1 MAAASQ
7 AVEVYEKRKAAAAA
21 AVKAGSLSAQ
31 VAVQALAK
39 QKARAVA
46 LGPSQAKEASNRV
59 SGEACRRTAQRTC
72 VQLGMVLSTCSYTV
86 TDSSNSIPASC
97 CTVGVHNCVLETGM

>member
-7 AVEVYEKRKAAAAA
+7 AVEAYEKRKAAAAA

-39 QKARAVA
+39 QKAKAVA

-59 SGEACRRTAQRTC
+59 SGTVCRTGCAAYA
-72 VQLGMVLSTCSYTV
+72 STIALPTFAHAPQN
-86 TDSSNSIPASC
+86 NS
-97 CTVGVHNCVLETGM
+97 T